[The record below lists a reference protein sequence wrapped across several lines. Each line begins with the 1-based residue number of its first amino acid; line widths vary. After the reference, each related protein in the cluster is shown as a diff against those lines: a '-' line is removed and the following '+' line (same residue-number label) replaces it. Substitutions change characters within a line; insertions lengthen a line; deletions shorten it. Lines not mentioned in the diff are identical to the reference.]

1 MLSILMLKRAELC
14 TYIVH
19 LDLTKIQQH
28 NTLCHGSM
36 DDGAG
41 PRTIGILLNPEG
53 LDDPLALPS
62 EAPQGSHL
70 WC

>member
-1 MLSILMLKRAELC
+1 MLKWAELC
-14 TYIVH
+14 AYIVH

-41 PRTIGILLNPEG
+41 PRTTGRIAIKVRT
-53 LDDPLALPS
+53 
-62 EAPQGSHL
+62 
-70 WC
+70 